1 MKSKIIL
8 TSATALLV
16 SAAGANALEYK
27 PFVGATMGFQ
37 GPVYSAAAE
46 DLERV
51 RSMDLPTDFF
61 VFGIET
67 GVRAGSYFDIYNGG
81 ITLSATKSTYSK
93 AQYKYVEE
101 RFASADLFNISMTY
115 DNYLRISGDKDNR
128 IDFVIGVGFGSMAY
142 HYDLA
147 DRDASMTKW
156 SFAPELKLGLDFEVA
171 EHVILSANFR
181 TFFPTRPHYEMDTSY
196 IVAGALKYIF

>member
-37 GPVYSAAAE
+37 GAMYSASAE
-46 DLERV
+46 DMERIQSV
-51 RSMDLPTDFF
+51 DLPTDFF
-61 VFGIET
+61 VFGLET

-81 ITLSATKSTYSK
+81 LTLSATKSTYSRV
-93 AQYKYVEE
+93 QRKYVEE
-101 RFASADLFNISMTY
+101 RFASADLFNVSMTY
-115 DNYLRISGDKDNR
+115 DNYIRISGDKDSR
-128 IDFVIGVGFGSMAY
+128 IDFVIGAGFGSMAY
-142 HYDLA
+142 HYDVA
-147 DRDASMTKW
+147 GGDSRTKW
-156 SFAPELKLGLDFEVA
+156 SFAPEIKLGLDFELA